1 MENNWLQ
8 SLKKSRS
15 LKILCGAGISLN
27 SGIPLANQY
36 LKYLFTSVGFNTQ
49 DADRIIDY
57 NLPFEYWLE
66 LFSNSDTY
74 NKYSLLDIF
83 SSGELLPSINHHF
96 IATLIIKGIVNEV
109 YTTNFDLLIEKAL
122 HQHGFQKNK
131 DYVVLCQE
139 KDFVNIEDCKLPKL
153 IKLHGSADNYSSIR
167 IVLKEIS
174 QERNVEY
181 RRNAVKKMVSGENE
195 DCLLVLGYS
204 FSDVF
209 DIVPSLEELHELH
222 CKIVIVEHTSQSETT
237 VNELGKNWPR
247 QSNGLY
253 TGLKIQ
259 GDTDKVVSEIINS
272 YNLSINI
279 DKCSHSDA
287 MTLMKKNVAPFFEK
301 LHDDISDYNHSVYI
315 QAFILHRIG
324 AYVDSNNLIKA
335 YTNQRFDPL
344 THARL
349 QHLNAQ
355 NLQSLG
361 MYREAIEV
369 FASELNSKITQLLVL
384 SGNGNFLKILEL
396 SRNKEYQSTIEFL
409 LTQNISVGFQNE
421 LEDIASA
428 YFHICTCF
436 IELTNSEDAISN
448 FKTLK
453 KFAEHFSFISEK
465 TSLKASILNSE
476 AIAYGKL
483 GRFDES
489 INMLEESYQM
499 NKKNGDLIS
508 LGSNLHNMCAV
519 YFQMNKISEAKKTGE
534 KALELRE
541 KINIFPHIFD
551 TLILLIHLE
560 IDTSNVRKIEE
571 YLYKSK
577 IYIKKEPQ
585 FRHRLEDIIIVL
597 IEKCKED
604 PSKYGNSFD
613 ILLDLMDKDFSE
625 KTKIIIK
632 DFGEALL
639 RNGEILGQK
648 KLIKEAFNSY
658 KTAIYIFQNIGFY
671 EGITGAMRCIGILYE
686 NSNDMDN
693 ALKYYQKAL
702 DYTNYNCEQK
712 AFTLAQIGVYY
723 SRIGDTTEAN
733 KFMQYAFNMVI
744 DLLNT
749 NSSKSTSNLERLKS
763 YINKQSYFIENI

>member
-1 MENNWLQ
+1 MENIWLQ
-8 SLKKSRS
+8 SLRNSRS
-15 LKILCGAGISLN
+15 LKILCGAGISVN
-27 SGIPLANQY
+27 SGIPLAKQY
-36 LKYLFTSVGFNTQ
+36 LQYLFTSVGFNTQ

-83 SSGELLPSINHHF
+83 STGELLPSINHNF
-96 IATLIIKGIVNEV
+96 IATLIIKGIINEV

-131 DYVVLCQE
+131 DYVVFCQE
-139 KDFVNIEDCKLPKL
+139 EDFLNFEDCKLPKL

-174 QERNVEY
+174 QKRNVEY
-181 RRNAVKKMVSGENE
+181 RRNAVKKMVSGNNE

-209 DIVPSLEELHELH
+209 DIVPSLEELRELH
-222 CKIVIVEHTSQSETT
+222 CKIMIIEHTSQNETT
-237 VNELGKNWPR
+237 VNELENNWPS

-259 GDTDKVVSEIINS
+259 GDTDNVVSEIINS
-272 YNLSINI
+272 YNLSINV
-279 DKCSHSDA
+279 DKCSHPDA

-301 LHDDISDYNHSVYI
+301 LHDYISDYNHSIFI

-324 AYVDSNNLIKA
+324 AYTDSNNLIKA
-335 YTNQRFDPL
+335 YTNQRFDPF

-361 MYREAIEV
+361 MYKEAIEV
-369 FASELNSKITQLLVL
+369 FASELNSKTIQLLVL
-384 SGNGNFLKILEL
+384 SGNGNLLKVLEL
-396 SRNKEYQSTIEFL
+396 SIKKEYQSTIEFL
-409 LTQNISVGFQNE
+409 LAQNISLDFQSE
-421 LEDIASA
+421 LEDIANA

-436 IELTNSEDAISN
+436 IELTNYEYAISN

-453 KFAEHFSFISEK
+453 SFTEHYSFINEK

-476 AIAYGKL
+476 AIACGQL
-483 GRFDES
+483 GRFEES
-489 INMLEESYQM
+489 INLLEESHQM
-499 NKKNGDLIS
+499 HKINGDLIQ
-508 LGSNLHNMCAV
+508 LGTTLHNKSVV
-519 YFQMNKISEAKKTGE
+519 YSQMNKFSEAKQTGE
-534 KALELRE
+534 EALELRE
-541 KINIFPHIFD
+541 KINIIPHIFD
-551 TLILLIHLE
+551 TLILLIHIE
-560 IDTSNVRKIEE
+560 IGTRNAKKIEE
-571 YLYKSK
+571 YLLKSK
-577 IYIKKEPQ
+577 KYIKKEPH
-585 FRHRLEDIIIVL
+585 FRNRLEDIIIAL
-597 IEKCKED
+597 IEKCKEN
-604 PSKYGNSFD
+604 PNKYGNSFD
-613 ILLDLMDKDFSE
+613 ILLDLMDKDFSD

-639 RNGEILGQK
+639 RNGEILRQK
-648 KLIKEAFNSY
+648 RLTREAYNSY
-658 KTAIYIFQNIGFY
+658 NTAIHIFKNIGFN

-686 NSNDMDN
+686 TTNKKDA

-712 AFTLAQIGVYY
+712 AFTLAQIGIYH
-723 SRIGDTTEAN
+723 SRIGNTIEAK
-733 KFMQYAFNMVI
+733 KFSQSALNMFI
-744 DLLNT
+744 GLLDT
-749 NSSKSTSNLERLKS
+749 NSTKSNSNSEKLNS
-763 YINKQSYFIENI
+763 YINELSYFIKTM